1 MKIRLSTILSIAL
14 CVLLCAGA
22 LCVGAVRGWSQERS
36 DALSALTAGG
46 EMRTQLENRGMDAAN
61 LAVVAARHLPE
72 DDADLIALRKA
83 SATLLSGIEDAQVI
97 LQADAVIT
105 DVALRF
111 SEELPALPSVQE
123 SSRDKT
129 YISMLTSLLGK
140 KSGLTHTYTLLV
152 EDYNQRLE
160 SSLTGKL
167 AMLLGVSPLPA
178 DALD

>member
-1 MKIRLSTILSIAL
+1 MKIRLSTILSIIACL
-14 CVLLCAGA
+14 ALCAGA
-22 LCVGAVRGWSQERS
+22 LCVGAYRGWSAERDS
-36 DALSALTAGG
+36 ALAALTAGG

-61 LAVVAARHLPE
+61 LAVVAARHLAA
-72 DDADLIALRKA
+72 DDAELTALRKA
-83 SATLLSGIEDAQVI
+83 SSTLLSGTEDAEII

-111 SEELPALPSVQE
+111 SQELPALPSVQQ

-129 YISMLTSLLGK
+129 YVTMLTSLLGK

-160 SSLTGKL
+160 SSLTGRL
-167 AMLLGVSPLPA
+167 AMLLGVSPL
-178 DALD
+178 DALE